1 MKEKATFLFGLLL
14 SGVLL
19 AQHASTQQPA
29 PAKMPSTPAPVF
41 VPLPKDI
48 QCSLQGLSFRS
59 VVGAHGQMENTNGT
73 VDSLNCWI
81 AAKGEGQKT
90 DIPLASND
98 ITHEIIATKDFG
110 KLRMAP
116 QNSVSSAGFSLSIRA
131 DRMKALRAFLLSHD
145 TAEVDAQVAARHPTE
160 PIYVAI
166 PDWADCEF
174 SGMYYQSVVGSS
186 SGMNGSLTGMI
197 CSING
202 YGSLPKRDVALLSTS
217 ITDGVL
223 KTKDFGFL
231 RVEGSNSLM
240 SAGVSVF
247 IRQDMVH
254 SFHEFLF
261 QGYSNGEANILAASQ
276 YGDLVR
282 VNALLSAHTDVNAT
296 DKDGDTPLALASL
309 YGNLDVAKALVTAKA
324 DVNVQNFNGGTALTW
339 VSGTYGNPIL
349 VRFLVASGADV
360 NLRTKK
366 GYTALILASSW
377 GKDDIVRI
385 LLRANANVNAKDN
398 EGDTALIDASANGYL
413 SIVRALIAAKADV
426 NIARNDGAT
435 ALSVALKNEHVD
447 VADLLRKAGARE

>member
-1 MKEKATFLFGLLL
+1 MKAKVTFLLSILL

-131 DRMKALRAFLLSHD
+131 DRMKALRAFLLSHG
-145 TAEVDAQVAARHPTE
+145 TAVAGAQVAPSHSTE
-160 PIYVAI
+160 PTYLAL
-166 PDWADCEF
+166 PDWADCQF
-174 SGMYYQSVVGSS
+174 SGLEYRSVVGSS
-186 SGMNGSLTGMI
+186 SGMNGSLTGMTCWI
-197 CSING
+197 DG

-398 EGDTALIDASANGYL
+398 EGDTALIDASANGYV

-426 NIARNDGAT
+426 NIVRNDGAT
-435 ALSVALKNEHVD
+435 ALSVSLKNEHTD
-447 VADLLRKAGARE
+447 VADLLKKAGAHE

>member
-1 MKEKATFLFGLLL
+1 MMKAKVTFLLSILL

-231 RVEGSNSLM
+231 RV
-240 SAGVSVF
+240 SVF

-398 EGDTALIDASANGYL
+398 EGDTALIDASANGYV

-426 NIARNDGAT
+426 NIVRNDGAT
-435 ALSVALKNEHVD
+435 ALSVSLKNEHTD
-447 VADLLRKAGARE
+447 VADLLKKAGAHE